1 MVNRIKYLINKDN
14 IRIFVNAEALR
25 MQIFAIFKVALLYL
39 RSKYVRRVVAA
50 EKIPRK
56 NRLLVVGMWIEFP
69 HFSRRFSKI
78 F

>member
-1 MVNRIKYLINKDN
+1 
-14 IRIFVNAEALR
+14 

-39 RSKYVRRVVAA
+39 RSKYVRRAVAA
-50 EKIPRK
+50 KKIPRK

-69 HFSRRFSKI
+69 HFSCRFSKI